1 MVVVAAHFLFN
12 AQMMQQFA
20 RHTAVF
26 NRDYVCGPQKVDRP
40 L

>member
-1 MVVVAAHFLFN
+1 MTPPRAAATKDSRFLFN

-26 NRDYVCGPQKVDRP
+26 NRDYVGGV
-40 L
+40 